1 VRFIKG
7 LVVREVVGSPTFN
20 LSLIFRLLCI
30 LVWTHTSGSGTVT
43 LEELLD
49 SIPLL
54 SEANKE
60 KIRTAFEK
68 ADDDGKYRL

>member
-1 VRFIKG
+1 
-7 LVVREVVGSPTFN
+7 
-20 LSLIFRLLCI
+20 
-30 LVWTHTSGSGTVT
+30 VT